1 MLLFDY
7 LQSLIPDLTPEC
19 TKVHLARFNGT
30 DNPLDVYVAGKFEDW
45 QSRQTRKNFSRKYV
59 VSLIQSG
66 NSQRWLY
73 AGTFTVICCS
83 GLPVPSSEWDGDFY
97 TYELERVVAADK
109 YEGRMYVQS
118 QYKERQGYPRGE
130 TLALDLCVEEISP
143 VRLSF
148 ADFPGYR
155 ELVLNR
161 DQLGYLI
168 RHNLQTWR
176 TALETVKGIYLLT
189 DTDSGKLY
197 VGKASG
203 AGGFWSRW
211 SCYFDTVHGG
221 NKGLIE
227 ELGEASVDRLQGIR
241 FSILEVMDPNATDK
255 EISLRESH
263 WKEVLLSRLVGYNRN

>member
-19 TKVHLARFNGT
+19 TKVQLARFNGT

-45 QSRQTRKNFSRKYV
+45 QSRQTRKNFFRKYV

-97 TYELERVVAADK
+97 TYDLERVVAADK

-118 QYKERQGYPRGE
+118 QYKERRGYPRGE

-161 DQLGYLI
+161 DGVRLENGNYPTLS
-168 RHNLQTWR
+168 
-176 TALETVKGIYLLT
+176 ALSVIG
-189 DTDSGKLY
+189 S
-197 VGKASG
+197 
-203 AGGFWSRW
+203 
-211 SCYFDTVHGG
+211 FD
-221 NKGLIE
+221 
-227 ELGEASVDRLQGIR
+227 
-241 FSILEVMDPNATDK
+241 
-255 EISLRESH
+255 ESH
-263 WKEVLLSRLVGYNRN
+263 LQILRSYAVYDFGIGTTCCMP